1 MRKSSYSLPLTMS
14 AVALVLCLPLIV
26 LSQTRDKFV
35 ISAKAGGINAVTGN
49 ASVHGRGT
57 SEWEQ
62 LTIKEDLE
70 AGDVVKTDFD
80 GRVEMLL
87 NPGSYLRVGENSE
100 FELISNSLE
109 NLEVRLARGTAIVEA
124 TGFDGMELSINI
136 STPDTKLAIVRGG
149 LYRVSVVPGAST
161 ELIVRKGRVLLSDSG
176 TKIKGGN
183 KVVFTSG
190 SVAIAKLQK
199 AEKKRVDGLDT
210 WSKERAQTVAKA
222 NNKVRRRDVNLLLA
236 SVDNRWLQGRTAGFW
251 YYNSAFRCY
260 TFLPFYYRWGWSS
273 PYGASYSNAIFGN
286 VWGTGGYGY
295 NADGRN
301 NSTPSGSVPGG
312 GSRSG
317 GYGGNTRPSPQAPR
331 PMPGPGLVG
340 PSPGPRESP
349 QAAPGRVERRSY
361 VRIPEN

>member
-26 LSQTRDKFV
+26 WSQTRDKFV
-35 ISAKAGGINAVTGN
+35 ISAKAGGINAVTGK

-136 STPDTKLAIVRGG
+136 TTPDTKLAIVRGG

-176 TKIKGGN
+176 IKIKGGN
-183 KVVFTSG
+183 KVVFTST

-222 NNKVRRRDVNLLLA
+222 NSKVRRRDVNLLLA

-301 NSTPSGSVPGG
+301 NSTPSGSGSGG

-317 GYGGNTRPSPQAPR
+317 GYNGSVNTRPSAPA
-331 PMPGPGLVG
+331 PMSMPGPGL
-340 PSPGPRESP
+340 GPREVPPAAASKIERLNNPMP
-349 QAAPGRVERRSY
+349 QP
-361 VRIPEN
+361 